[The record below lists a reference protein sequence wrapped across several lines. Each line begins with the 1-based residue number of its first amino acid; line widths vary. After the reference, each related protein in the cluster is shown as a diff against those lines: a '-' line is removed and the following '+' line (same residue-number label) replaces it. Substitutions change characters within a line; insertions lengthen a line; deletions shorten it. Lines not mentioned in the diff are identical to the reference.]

1 MANNDNNNKLEIIKI
16 GIFGE
21 STVGKT
27 LFSLT
32 FTNGVNHGLNLPT
45 VGIDSFNKEKILS
58 NGKKYKII
66 IYDTAG
72 QERYRSLSLNAVRR
86 CDGIILMYDITKK
99 NTFDSIKGWYNSIKE
114 VVEDFNLILI
124 GNKCDLK
131 DQRNVSEEE
140 GLKEAEKYKIE
151 YFEASAKEGINVE
164 KSIDELLKKIIAK
177 KKEKFKNK
185 KENNKM
191 QLDAKKNASKK
202 MHKCC

>member
-1 MANNDNNNKLEIIKI
+1 
-16 GIFGE
+16 
-21 STVGKT
+21 
-27 LFSLT
+27 
-32 FTNGVNHGLNLPT
+32 
-45 VGIDSFNKEKILS
+45 
-58 NGKKYKII
+58 
-66 IYDTAG
+66 
-72 QERYRSLSLNAVRR
+72 
-86 CDGIILMYDITKK
+86 MYDITKK
-99 NTFDSIKGWYNSIKE
+99 NTFDSIKDWYNSIKE